1 VNELTFD
8 LETKPIDR
16 ALQAPPPV
24 CGVWMGPADPAPTM
38 AVVDDAFYERVMGW
52 YRAKTRLYGINV
64 AYDAGVL
71 CQWGPEE
78 LAVATFEH
86 YAAGLFSDL
95 AIDQKIIDYAK
106 IGAQAKD
113 RLGMEGLARYYRVPA
128 PHKDSSWRMRFW
140 DLRKRPLT
148 SYPQGAIDYV
158 LGDAS
163 VPVAIRARQAAQE
176 APWRAGHAG
185 LPLYQHLSGEEAYK
199 AFALHLI
206 SCWGVK
212 TDRKRAEAFLTAIKV
227 RLDVNREVLLE
238 AGLIDRKGKKETKAA
253 KARMET
259 LCLSKGLNV
268 PKTDTGETSLDKEA
282 CSRLGDELLLMYS
295 DYSQA
300 GTLVARAEDL
310 CKGVDLPL
318 QTRFD
323 SLLETSRTSTSKPKL
338 PMIGV
343 QAQNF
348 PRAVH
353 KAGCRNKKCPGC
365 APGARE
371 AMTPR
376 EGRLFFAADLP
387 TAELRSL
394 AQVNLDLFQ
403 FSRMAEQINAGRDLH
418 LWFGAQVL
426 GITYEQAQ
434 AMLKTHNHVKE
445 ARQDAKP
452 CNFGFPGGMGIDNFI
467 AYAWREYR
475 VVLSVERATELKNL
489 WLAAFPEMAQYF
501 KLWKQQHNRGRSLKS
516 EDGSYEYSAILV
528 RHMRTGRWR
537 ANVPYCATCNT
548 NFQELTA
555 TAAARGLM
563 EVQRRAYTVKS
574 SALYGSRV
582 VMYTHDECVAEGMAD
597 RSHEAAHEMAEVM
610 AERFSDLHPN
620 VPVSVSDIKPVVMGI
635 YSKGAEQ
642 RKDSTGRLVAWYPEE
657 LAA

>member
-1 VNELTFD
+1 MNELTFD
-8 LETKPIDR
+8 LETKPLDR

-24 CGVWMGPADPAPTM
+24 CGVWKGPFDPAPTM
-38 AVVDDAFYERVMGW
+38 AVVDDAFYRRVEGW
-52 YRAKTRLYGINV
+52 IAAGTRLYGVNV

-71 CQWGPEE
+71 CQWGPES
-78 LAVATFEH
+78 LAEALFRH
-86 YAAGLFSDL
+86 YAAGLVADL
-95 AIDQKIIDYAK
+95 SIDQKIIDYAK
-106 IGAQAKD
+106 IGKQDKG
-113 RLGMEGLARYYRVPA
+113 RLGMDGLARYYHIPA

-140 DLRKRPLT
+140 DLHGLPIS

-158 LGDAS
+158 LGDAD
-163 VPVAIRARQAAQE
+163 VPVQIRARQVAQE
-176 APWRAGHAG
+176 APWKAKHGG
-185 LPLYQHLSGEEAYK
+185 LPLYQHLSGEEAFK

-212 TDRKRAEAFLTAIKV
+212 TDRRRAEAFLAAIKE
-227 RLDVNREVLLE
+227 RLDVNRQTLLE

-253 KARMET
+253 KARMER
-259 LCLSKGLNV
+259 LCAEKGL
-268 PKTDTGETSLDKEA
+268 PLPRTDADGISLDKEA
-282 CSRLGDELLLMYS
+282 CSRLGDELLLLYS

-300 GTLVARAEDL
+300 GTLVSRAEDL

-323 SLLETSRTSTSKPKL
+323 SLLATSRTSTSKPKPPL
-338 PMIGV
+338 VGV

-348 PRAVH
+348 PRSVH
-353 KAGCRNKKCPGC
+353 KAGCRNKKCAGC

-394 AQVNLDLFQ
+394 AQTNLDLFKY
-403 FSRMAEQINAGRDLH
+403 SRMAEQIRAGRDLH
-418 LWFGAQVL
+418 LWFGAQIL
-426 GITYEQAQ
+426 GIAYEQA
-434 AMLKTHNHVKE
+434 MILLETDNRVKE

-452 CNFGFPGGMGIDNFI
+452 CNFGFPGGQGIESFI

-489 WLAAFPEMAQYF
+489 WLAAFPEMEAYF
-501 KLWKQQHNRGRSLKS
+501 KLWREQHRKGQRVRTS
-516 EDGSYEYSAILV
+516 DGDEFTTILV

-537 ANVPYCATCNT
+537 AGVPYCATCNT

-555 TAAARGLM
+555 TAAGRGLM

-582 VMYTHDECVAEGMAD
+582 VMYTHDELVAEGMAD
-597 RSHEAAHEMAEVM
+597 RAHEAAHELAEVM
-610 AERFSDLHPN
+610 ADRFSDLHPD
-620 VPVSVSDIKPVVMGI
+620 VPVSVCDIKPVVMGI
-635 YSKGAEQ
+635 YSKGAKQ

>member
-1 VNELTFD
+1 MNELTFD
-8 LETKPIDR
+8 LETKLIDR

-24 CGVWMGPADPAPTM
+24 CGVWMGPADPAPAM
-38 AVVDDAFYERVMGW
+38 SVVDDAFYARVASW
-52 YRAKTRLYGINV
+52 IAAKTRLYGINV
-64 AYDAGVL
+64 AFDAGVL
-71 CQWGPEE
+71 CQWGPES
-78 LAVATFEH
+78 LAVALFEH
-86 YAAGLFSDL
+86 YAAGLVSDL

-106 IGAQAKD
+106 IGSQDKA
-113 RLGMEGLARYYRVPA
+113 RLGMDGLARFYRIPA

-140 DLRKRPLT
+140 DLRNLPV
-148 SYPQGAIDYV
+148 SAYPQGAIDYV
-158 LGDAS
+158 LGDAA
-163 VPVAIRARQAAQE
+163 VPVQIRARQTAQE
-176 APWRAGHAG
+176 ATWAAQHAG

-212 TDRKRAEAFLTAIKV
+212 TDRRRAEAFLAAIKT
-227 RLDVNREVLLE
+227 RLDVNRQVLLE

-253 KARMET
+253 KARMIE
-259 LCLSKGLNV
+259 LCAAKGLPV
-268 PKTDTGETSLDKEA
+268 PKTDTDGVCLDKEA
-282 CSRLGDELLLMYS
+282 CGRLGDELLLMYS

-310 CKGVDLPL
+310 CRGVDLPL

-338 PMIGV
+338 PLIGV

-348 PRAVH
+348 PRSVH
-353 KAGCRNKKCPGC
+353 KAGCRNKKCAGC

-394 AQVNLDLFQ
+394 AQTNWDLFK
-403 FSRMAEQINAGRDLH
+403 FSSMADQINAGRDLH
-418 LWFGAQVL
+418 LWFGAQIL
-426 GITYEQAQ
+426 GISYEQA
-434 AMLKTHNHVKE
+434 AATIKTDNRVKE

-452 CNFGFPGGMGIDNFI
+452 CNFGFPGGMGIENFI
-467 AYAWREYR
+467 AYAWREYK

-501 KLWKQQHNRGRSLKS
+501 KLWKDQHRRAPKFRAKEG
-516 EDGSYEYSAILV
+516 YEYSAILV
-528 RHMRTGRWR
+528 RHLRTGRWR
-537 ANVPYCATCNT
+537 AHVPYPATCNT

-582 VMYTHDECVAEGMAD
+582 VMYTHDECVSEGLAD
-597 RSHEAAHEMAEVM
+597 RAHEAAHEMAEVM

-620 VPVSVSDIKPVVMGI
+620 VPVSGCDIKPVVMGI

>member
-1 VNELTFD
+1 MNELTFD
-8 LETKPIDR
+8 LETALIDR

-24 CGVWMGPADPAPTM
+24 CGVWMGPADSAPSL
-38 AVVDDAFYERVMGW
+38 ARVDDAFYERVLSW
-52 YRAKTRLYGINV
+52 LRARTVLYGVNV

-78 LAVATFEH
+78 LAHAVFEH
-86 YAAGLFSDL
+86 YAAGLFADL

-106 IGAQAKD
+106 VGSQDKARA
-113 RLGMEGLARYYRVPA
+113 GMEGLARYYRIPA
-128 PHKDSSWRMRFW
+128 PHKDSSWRLRFW
-140 DLRKRPLT
+140 GLRNLPVE
-148 SYPQGAIDYV
+148 SYPAGAVQYV
-158 LGDAS
+158 LGDAA
-163 VPVAIRARQAAQE
+163 VPVQVRARQVVQE
-176 APWRAGHAG
+176 ASWRAEHGG

-212 TDRKRAEAFLTAIKV
+212 TDRRRAEAFLAALKL
-227 RLDVNREVLLE
+227 RLDTNRQALVE
-238 AGLIDRKGKKETKAA
+238 AGLIRKNGSKDTKAA

-259 LCLSKGLNV
+259 LCAQAGLPV
-268 PKTDTGETSLDKEA
+268 PKTEGDGTSLDKEA

-318 QTRFD
+318 QTLFD

-338 PMIGV
+338 PLIGV

-353 KAGCRNKKCPGC
+353 KAGCRNKKCAGC

-394 AQVNLDLFQ
+394 SQVNLDLFK

-434 AMLKTHNHVKE
+434 ATLKLDNRVKE

-452 CNFGFPGGMGIDNFI
+452 CNFGFPGGMGIENFI

-475 VVLSVERATELKNL
+475 VVLSQERAKELKDL
-489 WLAAFPEMAQYF
+489 WLAAFPEMSEYF
-501 KLWKQQHNRGRSLKS
+501 ALWKKLHRAAPRYKTK
-516 EDGSYEYSAILV
+516 DGYEYSAILM
-528 RHMRTGRWR
+528 RFMRTGRWR
-537 ANVPYCATCNT
+537 AHVPYPATCNG

-563 EVQRRAYTVKS
+563 EAQRRAYTVKS
-574 SALYGSRV
+574 SALYGSRA
-582 VMYTHDECVAEGMAD
+582 VMYTHDECVYEGPAD
-597 RSHEAAHEMAEVM
+597 QAHEAAHELAEVM
-610 AERFSDLHPN
+610 AERFSDLHPD
-620 VPVSVSDIKPVVMGI
+620 VPVSGCDIKPVVMGI

-642 RKDSTGRLVAWYPEE
+642 RKDDSGRLVAWYPEE